1 MIGVDYIKAHF
12 KRHSADVA
20 PLPLTPYLWQIW
32 LTCLMA
38 DSPCWSCCP
47 VSRPGVPLGRHCWGH
62 FHCCCS
68 LLRVAPRYPPHPS
81 PCCPTRDTGC
91 RAVLLHGWRSV
102 GSLSGNL
109 MKRIQKNVLYVKIA
123 WQQHWRATMGSTAV
137 CAGVFGPY
145 NKGRGATTEKAPT
158 GDTPSPTAI
167 KQAWF
172 LFDLFY
178 AAVPL
183 FSILIT
189 NYFNETA
196 LPVPHVGIF
205 TIESLSWFFSLT
217 FHA

>member
-20 PLPLTPYLWQIW
+20 PLPLTPYLCQIW

-145 NKGRGATTEKAPT
+145 NKGRGRPRRKLQPEIHLAPP
-158 GDTPSPTAI
+158 PSNKPGS
-167 KQAWF
+167 F
-172 LFDLFY
+172 L
-178 AAVPL
+178 
-183 FSILIT
+183 
-189 NYFNETA
+189 
-196 LPVPHVGIF
+196 IF
-205 TIESLSWFFSLT
+205 FMLLCHYSQF
-217 FHA
+217 